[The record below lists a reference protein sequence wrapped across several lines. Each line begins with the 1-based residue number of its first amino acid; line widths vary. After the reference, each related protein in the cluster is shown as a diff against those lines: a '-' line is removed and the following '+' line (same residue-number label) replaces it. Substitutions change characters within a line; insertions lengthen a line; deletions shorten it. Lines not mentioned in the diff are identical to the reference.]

1 MSIQIELRLEG
12 PEANEDTLLDLID
25 WLERADIEGVQ
36 FQRKE
41 LPSVPGEMGGGFDQQ
56 GFIFFITTAPAT
68 IYYIGHIWHYIE
80 GWLEA
85 RCKNVSINPTLIH
98 SDGQDEEAQKQIQTK
113 LREMQAKSQAIKEKC
128 GNC

>member
-25 WLERADIEGVQ
+25 WLERADIEGVR

-56 GFIFFITTAPAT
+56 GFIFFITTVPAT

-85 RCKNVSINPTLIH
+85 RCKNVFINPTLI
-98 SDGQDEEAQKQIQTK
+98 DTGMLDEEGQKQIQAELQK
-113 LREMQAKSQAIKEKC
+113 MRDKCQATKEKC